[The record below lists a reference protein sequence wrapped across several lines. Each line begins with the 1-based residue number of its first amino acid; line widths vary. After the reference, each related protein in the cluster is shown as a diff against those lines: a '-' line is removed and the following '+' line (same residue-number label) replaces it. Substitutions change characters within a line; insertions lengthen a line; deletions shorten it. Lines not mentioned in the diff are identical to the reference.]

1 MDDLTAE
8 IIAATDKRRT
18 FAIISHPDAG
28 KTTLTEKLL
37 LFGGAIRLAGEVKGR
52 KAKKFATSDWMEIE
66 KQRGISV
73 TSSAM
78 QFEFSGY
85 KINILDTPGHQDFS
99 EDTYRTLAA
108 ADSAVMIIDAARG
121 VEAQT
126 IKLFQVCRQRQIPIF
141 TFINKMDRYGKE
153 PLDLLQELEDVLGIR
168 SCPMNWPVGMGE
180 EFRGIFDRRKN
191 RFELYVGDDHDHTQR
206 QFIPLV
212 RQQEEERDFD
222 HDQLSQYIDKHQ
234 YNRFVSDM
242 ELLDIAGDP
251 FDEEQVRQGLLT
263 PVFFG
268 SAINKFGVQTFLDE
282 FIALAPKPQAHMSD
296 QGPVEVTAPFSGF
309 IFKIQANMNPAH
321 HDRIAFLRVCSGKF
335 ARGML
340 VNHVRSAKKIK
351 LAQPQQFLSQERT
364 IVQEGFPGDIIGL
377 YDQGTL
383 FIGDTLSLA
392 GDFQF
397 APLPQ
402 FAPEIFAQVVN
413 LNTSKYKQFLKGI
426 HELVQE
432 GVVQL
437 FTMFNRTED
446 LLLGA
451 VGQLQFEVFAYRMQN
466 EYGASIRLEPLKY
479 QLARWVHNLAPD
491 HMEQLTSL
499 SSLLVQDRHGQ
510 SVVLCENEY
519 NLHWLEGKYPE
530 LTFAASNYK

>member
-402 FAPEIFAQVVN
+402 FAPEIFVQVVN

>member
-1 MDDLTAE
+1 MLIKE
-8 IIAATDKRRT
+8 
-18 FAIISHPDAG
+18 
-28 KTTLTEKLL
+28 E
-37 LFGGAIRLAGEVKGR
+37 
-52 KAKKFATSDWMEIE
+52 
-66 KQRGISV
+66 
-73 TSSAM
+73 
-78 QFEFSGY
+78 
-85 KINILDTPGHQDFS
+85 KINNPN
-99 EDTYRTLAA
+99 
-108 ADSAVMIIDAARG
+108 AV
-121 VEAQT
+121 
-126 IKLFQVCRQRQIPIF
+126 
-141 TFINKMDRYGKE
+141 
-153 PLDLLQELEDVLGIR
+153 
-168 SCPMNWPVGMGE
+168 
-180 EFRGIFDRRKN
+180 FDRRKN

-251 FDEEQVRQGLLT
+251 FNEEQVRQGLLT

-413 LNTSKYKQFLKGI
+413 LNLTRS
-426 HELVQE
+426 EE
-432 GVVQL
+432 
-437 FTMFNRTED
+437 RR
-446 LLLGA
+446 
-451 VGQLQFEVFAYRMQN
+451 VGKECR
-466 EYGASIRLEPLKY
+466 S
-479 QLARWVHNLAPD
+479 RWSPYH
-491 HMEQLTSL
+491 
-499 SSLLVQDRHGQ
+499 
-510 SVVLCENEY
+510 
-519 NLHWLEGKYPE
+519 
-530 LTFAASNYK
+530 

>member
-251 FDEEQVRQGLLT
+251 FNEEQVRQGLLT